1 MNLFRILLLCL
12 AVWIVWRLLRGWRV
26 QVSRNAPPEQKPV
39 EDFEK
44 ITRCAACGVHLPV
57 SALSP
62 TGRCGKCSS

>member
-26 QVSRNAPPEQKPV
+26 RVSRDTPPQETQAQ
-39 EDFEK
+39 DFEK
-44 ITRCAACGVHLPV
+44 ITRCAQCGVHLPV

-62 TGRCGKCSS
+62 SGRCGKCSS